1 MVRSATAAKRDKGGA
16 ATPPPLLK
24 GGEGVRGRDG
34 TLGIKPLTKKKKSS
48 PYHSPLSLH
57 SNSSTLEHSPI
68 SLLYHLTPHFPFP
81 LHSETSE
88 FH

>member
-34 TLGIKPLTKKKKSS
+34 TLGISRNGDEGHRILKGLDLAVCAVCCSKRSAAMR
-48 PYHSPLSLH
+48 
-57 SNSSTLEHSPI
+57 NI
-68 SLLYHLTPHFPFP
+68 SA
-81 LHSETSE
+81 S
-88 FH
+88 